1 MEYLILILIGLFAA
15 AVGSLV
21 GIGGG
26 VIIVPL
32 LIFFGIDTEIISDVT
47 PQSAVGTSSMVLIFI
62 GLSALMSYGRSNQV
76 DRNNGFLFLIG
87 IIPGALTGA
96 YLSSLFTTDSFKLYF
111 GLFLI
116 FLSALLIIRNR
127 IKPISIFQDER
138 YVKPHVDNM
147 GNVYHYGFPPY
158 IGIIASF
165 IAGITAGLFGIGGGA
180 IMTPMMLILFRM
192 PASIAIGTSMMI
204 VFFGALSSA
213 TGHLFQGNVNFFHA
227 LFLVPSAFVG
237 AKIGVY
243 LNQKFNSD
251 TVVAALRAVL
261 LLLGLYMIIQSFL

>member
-32 LIFFGIDTEIISDVT
+32 LIFFGIDNDFISNVT

-76 DRNNGFLFLIG
+76 DRKNGFLFMVG
-87 IIPGALTGA
+87 IIPGALAGA

-116 FLSALLIIRNR
+116 LLSLILIIRDR
-127 IKPISIFQDER
+127 IKPLSLFQDER
-138 YVKPHVDNM
+138 YVRPHVDNM

-158 IGIIASF
+158 IAILGSF
-165 IAGITAGLFGIGGGA
+165 VAGMTAGLFGIGGGA

-192 PASIAIGTSMMI
+192 PASIAIGTSMLL

-213 TGHLFQGNVNFFHA
+213 TGHLLQNNVNFLHA
-227 LFLVPSAFVG
+227 LFLVPSAFIG
-237 AKIGVY
+237 AKIGVF
-243 LNQKFNSD
+243 LNQKFDSD
-251 TVVAALRAVL
+251 TVVAVLRTVL
-261 LLLGLYMIIQSFL
+261 LLLGIYMIIQSFL